1 MNNWDFQQSLPLKSI
16 ETCMPGEAG
25 KLKYPDSEK
34 EHRSWI
40 VNVPVNAHESITSQ

>member
-16 ETCMPGEAG
+16 TCMPGEAG

-34 EHRSWI
+34 EHRSGI